1 MGRFSDELKTSI
13 DSLYGGVDPSGMPEI
28 AQREFKFVTDAQ
40 RLGEAQEIEEVASAF
55 VAAEL
60 QPRPDDRGLGMQG
73 GAANR
78 FPALGIVLGKKTP
91 PPGSTES
98 SILADGLMFALA
110 CGYSGGLAVESA
122 LLHSFAAGVPPER
135 VWAITVANFR
145 ADGARKLGI
154 PANILK
160 NLEKSAEHA
169 ITDALRA
176 AHIRGLWGRNK
187 APLVGRYYAHAG
199 IFMRVAQ
206 TTMEL
211 PYQVDALAREGREH
225 WPYEK
230 YVRSARA

>member
-1 MGRFSDELKTSI
+1 VGRFSDELETSI
-13 DSLYGGVDPSGMPEI
+13 NRLYGGVDPSGVSEMARREI
-28 AQREFKFVTDAQ
+28 KFVTDAH

-60 QPRPDDRGLGMQG
+60 HPRPDDRGLGVRG

-78 FPALGIVLGKKTP
+78 FPALGIVLDKKNP
-91 PPGSTES
+91 PPGSKES
-98 SILADGLMFALA
+98 NGLADGLMFALA

-122 LLHSFAAGVPPER
+122 LPHSFAAGVPPER

-145 ADGARKLGI
+145 ADGARKLGVSASI
-154 PANILK
+154 IE
-160 NLEKSAEHA
+160 NLEKFGQDA
-169 ITDALRA
+169 ITDALKVA
-176 AHIRGLWGRNK
+176 DIGGWGTRK

-199 IFMRVAQ
+199 FFMRVAQ

-211 PYQVDALAREGREH
+211 PYEVDALAREGREH

-230 YVRSARA
+230 YLRSARA

>member
-1 MGRFSDELKTSI
+1 
-13 DSLYGGVDPSGMPEI
+13 MPEM

-60 QPRPDDRGLGMQG
+60 QPRPDDRGLGVRG

-78 FPALGIVLGKKTP
+78 FPALGIVLGKKNP
-91 PPGSTES
+91 PPGSRES
-98 SILADGLMFALA
+98 NVLADGLMFALA
-110 CGYSGGLAVESA
+110 CGYSGGLSVESA
-122 LLHSFAAGVPPER
+122 LPHSFAAGVPPER

-160 NLEKSAEHA
+160 NLEKFGEDA

-176 AHIRGLWGRNK
+176 AGIRGWGTHK
-187 APLVGRYYAHAG
+187 APRVGRYYAHAG
-199 IFMRVAQ
+199 VFMRVTQ
-206 TTMEL
+206 TSMEL

-230 YVRSARA
+230 YVHSARA